1 MTQQKIYTYLGTNG
15 TITSPVY
22 LPGIYSIEKI
32 NLMIYSIEKINLIA
46 DDKKVLTDGKK
57 KVGSIIVLPEE
68 VSRWTEID
76 N

>member
-22 LPGIYSIEKI
+22 LPG
-32 NLMIYSIEKINLIA
+32 IYSIEKINLIA

>member
-22 LPGIYSIEKI
+22 LPG
-32 NLMIYSIEKINLIA
+32 IYSIEKINLIA

-68 VSRWTEID
+68 VNRWTEID

>member
-22 LPGIYSIEKI
+22 LPG
-32 NLMIYSIEKINLIA
+32 IYSIEKINLIA

-68 VSRWTEID
+68 VSKWTEID

>member
-22 LPGIYSIEKI
+22 LPE
-32 NLMIYSIEKINLIA
+32 IYSIEKINLIA

-68 VSRWTEID
+68 VSKWTEID

>member
-22 LPGIYSIEKI
+22 LPG
-32 NLMIYSIEKINLIA
+32 IYSIEKINLIA

-68 VSRWTEID
+68 VSKWAEID

>member
-32 NLMIYSIEKINLIA
+32 NLIA
-46 DDKKVLTDGKK
+46 DDKKILTDGKK

-68 VSRWTEID
+68 VSKWTEID

>member
-32 NLMIYSIEKINLIA
+32 NLIA

-57 KVGSIIVLPEE
+57 KVGSVIVLPEE